1 MLGTIEVAAL
11 HHACVEE
18 AELLETDEVGRLR
31 ESHVAGSV
39 GIIHQHVSV
48 SPDPLEEIRGF
59 AGSRL
64 GIHAFLVD
72 RVTLVDLV
80 GNRMLDAWCAAFL

>member
-1 MLGTIEVAAL
+1 MLGTIEVCAFYY
-11 HHACVEE
+11 ACVEE
-18 AELLETDEVGRLR
+18 AEVLVRDEVGRLGKT
-31 ESHVAGSV
+31 HIAGSV

-64 GIHAFLVD
+64 GVHALLVQWIG
-72 RVTLVDLV
+72 LVDLV
-80 GNRMLDAWCAAFL
+80 GNGMLDAGCAAFL